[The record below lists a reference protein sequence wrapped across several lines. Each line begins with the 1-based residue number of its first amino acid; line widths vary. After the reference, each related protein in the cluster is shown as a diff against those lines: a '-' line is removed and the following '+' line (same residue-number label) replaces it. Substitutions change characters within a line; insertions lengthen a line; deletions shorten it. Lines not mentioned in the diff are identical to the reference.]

1 VTGEAAA
8 PLVVTLWCAGTLGHF
23 LLIDL
28 WGRRFGWAGTTRDT
42 RFFATMLA
50 GTASLGAALHL
61 VASTTGLAIG
71 PVLAVLAAGHLLAWR
86 RAPDRPPAGGPVES
100 GDAVTRA
107 LEAVAVVVLS
117 AIAIQWALV
126 AAPTLAVSGTDAA
139 HYHIPNAV
147 NLALGASPFDLPPSS
162 HLYPM
167 GGSMLAAWFILPTGD
182 ARFTDLPML
191 LPFLLLVAALGW
203 LFRLSTGLSGL
214 AWMTWPTLLLF
225 GTRLFRSASLMS
237 ADLLFTAAVAAV
249 AALAYGAI
257 VERRVTG
264 SWAIL
269 TALSAGLLLG
279 AKTTGVVALLLFG
292 GPATAVLL
300 ALFWRG
306 SLQVEI
312 RRPPLVLVATAAAI
326 VAGGGIWLIRNWWV
340 WGSPVVP
347 NGLTLF
353 GIEIFRGVPYEPT
366 TYLSVLGD
374 MANDPAYDPLERLV
388 HHVREWLSP
397 WYLPALAAIALIP
410 IDAGV
415 SLIGGRGLG
424 AVARR
429 AGLLALA
436 AGTMIPML
444 WLLAG
449 APWTSL
455 EWTRGMSLR
464 YAQPWWALLP
474 LVAAAALFPS
484 SAPWYRRPMLAGTAG
499 IVLAAMGLRAL
510 ATNGGIPFPPA
521 PSLFVALAAG
531 AVWYGLRVAGRR
543 AGWWLAAA
551 VLVVS
556 AAAGGWTAGLDAA
569 ARAAA
574 GAAPPPADPT
584 PVQRIYAAARQSEP
598 DRGLACSSRRFF
610 VTTRLDEPLHLQDVA
625 YTNFVFY
632 AAREVAVTTT
642 VEPMRACDYLITSRD
657 VLTTPKGMALVA
669 ALNPFGAT
677 VELAEAGP
685 FVLLARR

>member
-1 VTGEAAA
+1 VPVVSRSASGRASARSWL
-8 PLVVTLWCAGTLGHF
+8 PPPRSGWFLVGTLRGEWYQ
-23 LLIDL
+23 LDQVS
-28 WGRRFGWAGTTRDT
+28 
-42 RFFATMLA
+42 
-50 GTASLGAALHL
+50 ASDFYA
-61 VASTTGLAIG
+61 
-71 PVLAVLAAGHLLAWR
+71 
-86 RAPDRPPAGGPVES
+86 
-100 GDAVTRA
+100 
-107 LEAVAVVVLS
+107 
-117 AIAIQWALV
+117 
-126 AAPTLAVSGTDAA
+126 
-139 HYHIPNAV
+139 
-147 NLALGASPFDLPPSS
+147 
-162 HLYPM
+162 
-167 GGSMLAAWFILPTGD
+167 
-182 ARFTDLPML
+182 
-191 LPFLLLVAALGW
+191 AALGW
-203 LFRLSTGLSGL
+203 LFRLGTGLSGL
-214 AWMTWPTLLLF
+214 AWITWPTLLLF

-237 ADLLFTAAVAAV
+237 ADLPFTASVAAL

-257 VERRVTG
+257 VGRRVTG

-279 AKTTGVVALLLFG
+279 AKTTGVVALVLFG
-292 GPATAVLL
+292 GPATTVLL

-312 RRPPLVLVATAAAI
+312 RRPALVFVAAAAAI
-326 VAGGGIWLIRNWWV
+326 VAGGGIWLVRNWWV

-374 MANDPAYDPLERLV
+374 KANDPAYDPIERLV
-388 HHVREWLSP
+388 HHVGEWLSP
-397 WYLPALAAIALIP
+397 WYLPALAVIALIP

-415 SLIGGRGLG
+415 SLVRGRGLG
-424 AVARR
+424 AAAGR

-436 AGTMIPML
+436 GGTMIPML

-474 LVAAAALFPS
+474 LVAAAALFPA
-484 SAPWYRRPMLAGTAG
+484 SAPWYRRPMIAGAAG
-499 IVLAAMGLRAL
+499 VVLAATGLWAL
-510 ATNGGIPFPPA
+510 ATEGGIPFPPA
-521 PSLFVALAAG
+521 PSLFVALGAG
-531 AVWYGLRVAGRR
+531 AGWYGLRVAGRR

-556 AAAGGWTAGLDAA
+556 AAAGGWTARLDAA

-598 DRGLACSSRRFF
+598 DRGLACTSRRFF

-632 AAREVAVTTT
+632 AAREVEVTAT
-642 VEPMRACDYLITSRD
+642 VEPMRPCDYLITSRD

-677 VELAEAGP
+677 VELGEAGP